1 MSRKSLALV
10 LLILSQ
16 ENSVRVGCSD
26 QPLIVYSSHAFL
38 FLLHLME
45 NGRNSRDLSFGAPLF
60 LKRDISHKPF

>member
-1 MSRKSLALV
+1 M
-10 LLILSQ
+10 
-16 ENSVRVGCSD
+16 RVGCSD

-38 FLLHLME
+38 FFFLHLME

>member
-1 MSRKSLALV
+1 M
-10 LLILSQ
+10 
-16 ENSVRVGCSD
+16 RVGCSD